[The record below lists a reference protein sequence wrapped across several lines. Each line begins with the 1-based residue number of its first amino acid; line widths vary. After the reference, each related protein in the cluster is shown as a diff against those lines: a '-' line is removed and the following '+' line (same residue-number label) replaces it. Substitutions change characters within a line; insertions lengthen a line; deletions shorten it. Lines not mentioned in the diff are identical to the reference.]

1 MGLEPTTFGTTI
13 RRSNQL
19 SYVHHVFSTVQRYN
33 LFFNL
38 ATPSQKNLKKIITS
52 TYLPPSL
59 ALKITIVV
67 IVGLSLLYLPSL
79 HHKKELPLVWQLLYG
94 QIVIDYLARIGVV
107 SRGTSMLC
115 LLKIFSALLTNT
127 LQWLFNEPDV

>member
-19 SYVHHVFSTVQRYN
+19 SYVHHVFQRCKGTTY
-33 LFFNL
+33 FSI
-38 ATPSQKNLKKIITS
+38 SQHLPQKISKKIITS